1 MDDLHGLP
9 PQISTSRSPGISVC
23 RDASFDMQVF
33 EIRELDAS
41 KLRIL
46 QPTRHTSQP
55 ATRLAR
61 PRHASLQLLAQ
72 RQAARPLHAPPEAA
86 QATPVPLPADHA
98 APQPPYLSLAP
109 GLPLTSRLLESRISF
124 QQTKRPSQRLGRFRP
139 YMQTRSGRQHQA
151 TASSGCSNGWW

>member
-1 MDDLHGLP
+1 MACPRKSP
-9 PQISTSRSPGISVC
+9 PPALQAFLFAEMQASTCKFSRSESWMQ
-23 RDASFDMQVF
+23 ASC
-33 EIRELDAS
+33 AYS
-41 KLRIL
+41 N
-46 QPTRHTSQP
+46 QP
-55 ATRLAR
+55 ATPASPQRISHAR
-61 PRHASLQLLAQ
+61 RHASLQLLAQ

>member
-9 PQISTSRSPGISVC
+9 PQISTSRSPGIFVC

-55 ATRLAR
+55 ATHLAR
-61 PRHASLQLLAQ
+61 PKTCL
-72 RQAARPLHAPPEAA
+72 PPTPGATPSR
-86 QATPVPLPADHA
+86 QATPRTTRGRTGHASAAPCDHA